1 MNPDLKAKLESANE
15 HYEALLRTETERAT
29 YLLATMIIDPLEPEK
44 SIAELEKLGEEKLRD
59 IVTWLGRVA
68 DSKQL

>member
-68 DSKQL
+68 DSKQP